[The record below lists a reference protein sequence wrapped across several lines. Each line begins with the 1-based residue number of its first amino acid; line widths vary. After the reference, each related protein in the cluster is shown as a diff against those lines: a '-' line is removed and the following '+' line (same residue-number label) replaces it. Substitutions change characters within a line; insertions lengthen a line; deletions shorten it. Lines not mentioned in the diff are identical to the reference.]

1 MKKRQWTLIV
11 FFSALVFLL
20 LLATVF
26 LTFGVMFVLFQI
38 GFLQQHDPKTPLIAF
53 AIVSVI
59 IGTILTRVFGKR
71 PLETIVEI
79 SDASKEV
86 AKGNFEVRLDENA
99 PAKELRELAHNFNI
113 MTKELASTEM
123 LRNDF
128 IENVSHEFK
137 TPLTAIEGYV
147 TLLQKKDL
155 SEEKRMEYTQKIM
168 VSTKRL
174 SSLVG
179 NILLLSRLENQ
190 EIAISKS
197 KFSLDEQVRESLLML
212 EDQWSRKNLDLDI
225 DMAECDYVGSA
236 DLLAQVWQNLL
247 SNAIKF
253 APEGGTVRIAL
264 HQVEAMIWVEISDNG
279 PGIPSEL
286 QSRIFEK
293 FYQGDTSRSS
303 QGNGLGLALVK
314 RIVDLHNGEIDVRSA
329 VGKGSTFVVILPI
342 ASDEN
347 K

>member
-1 MKKRQWTLIV
+1 MKKPQWTLIV

-20 LLATVF
+20 FLATIF
-26 LTFGVMFVLFQI
+26 LTFCVMFVLFQI
-38 GFLQQHDPKTPLIAF
+38 GLLSQHDPKTPLIAF

-59 IGTILTRVFGKR
+59 IGTILSRLFGKR

-86 AKGNFEVRLDENA
+86 AKGNFDIRLPEDNA
-99 PAKELRELAHNFNI
+99 AKELRELAHNFNI

-128 IENVSHEFK
+128 VENVSHEFK

-155 SEEKRMEYTQKIM
+155 SEEKRMEYIQKIL
-168 VSTKRL
+168 VSTRRL

-179 NILLLSRLENQ
+179 NILLISRLENQ

-197 KFSLDEQVRESLLML
+197 RFSLDEQIRESLLLL
-212 EDQWSRKNLDLDI
+212 ENQWSRKKLDLDI
-225 DMAECDYVGSA
+225 DLAECDYTGNPE
-236 DLLAQVWQNLL
+236 LLAQAWQNLL
-247 SNAIKF
+247 SNAFKF
-253 APEGGTVRIAL
+253 APEGSCVHISLYQQETTIC
-264 HQVEAMIWVEISDNG
+264 VEITDQG
-279 PGIPSEL
+279 PGISAEL

-293 FYQGDTSRSS
+293 FYQGDSSRST
-303 QGNGLGLALVK
+303 QGNGLGLALAK
-314 RIVDLHNGEIDVRSA
+314 RILDLHGGQITVHSV
-329 VGKGSTFVVILPI
+329 VGNGSTFSVKLPV
-342 ASDEN
+342 AD
-347 K
+347 KK